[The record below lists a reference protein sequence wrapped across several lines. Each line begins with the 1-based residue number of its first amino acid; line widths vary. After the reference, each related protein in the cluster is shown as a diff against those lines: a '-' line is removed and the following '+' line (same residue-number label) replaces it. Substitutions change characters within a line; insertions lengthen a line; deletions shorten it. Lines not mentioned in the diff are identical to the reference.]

1 MRPRLTRRLDGFGTS
16 VFAEM
21 TALARR
27 HSAVNL
33 GQGYPDFDG
42 PEFVKR
48 AAGEAIAA
56 GHNQYAPMP
65 GLPALQEAV
74 ARHQQR
80 FYGLSYDPATEI
92 TVHAGATEALCAT
105 LAALLDPGDEAIVFE
120 PFYDAYLPGIA
131 LAQATARVVPLE
143 APLFRLDAAA
153 LEAAVSPR
161 TRVLVLNSPM
171 NPCGRVFSRPELEAI
186 AGLCRRHDVVVVT
199 DEVYEHI
206 LFDDPH
212 VPIATLPG
220 MRERTVT
227 ISSAG
232 KTFSLTGWK
241 IGWTC
246 ARARADGR
254 RPGRPPVRHVRGRDA
269 VPARGRPRARRVRL
283 VLRRAAAGLSRPP
296 RPALRR
302 PRRGRLRRAAA
313 GRDVLRARRHPAPR
327 LRRRRGLLPAP
338 RRETVGVAAIPN
350 SAFSAGG
357 RVRHLVRFAF
367 CKDDATLAEG
377 LRRLERLRVPLAAWT
392 SSSSLGVEIGGRRH
406 ARVDPT
412 RSRFSTGRSGPG
424 AASPS

>member
-1 MRPRLTRRLDGFGTS
+1 MSRPRLTRRLSGFGTS

-21 TALARR
+21 TSLARR

-42 PEFVKR
+42 PDFVKR
-48 AAGEAIAA
+48 AAAEAIAA

-65 GLPALQEAV
+65 GLPALQQAV
-74 ARHQQR
+74 AGHQRR
-80 FYGLSYDPATEI
+80 FYGLSFDPAAEVTI
-92 TVHAGATEALCAT
+92 HAGATEALCAT

-120 PFYDAYLPGIA
+120 PFYDAYLPGVA

-143 APLFRLDAAA
+143 APAFRLDPAA
-153 LEAAVSPR
+153 LEAAVSAR
-161 TRVLVLNSPM
+161 TRVLVLNTPM
-171 NPCGRVFSRPELEAI
+171 NPAGRVFSRAELEAV
-186 AGLCRRHDVVVVT
+186 AAVCLRHDVVAVT

-206 LFDDPH
+206 LFDGEH
-212 VPIATLPG
+212 VPLATLPG

-246 ARARADGR
+246 AAPELTAAVRAVHQFVTFAVSTPFQHAVTHALAAPDAYFDELRAGYRSR
-254 RPGRPPVRHVRGRDA
+254 RDRLCAGLAAVGFGVRPPEGTYFALADIRPLGFHDDEAFCRH
-269 VPARGRPRARRVRL
+269 L
-283 VLRRAAAGLSRPP
+283 V
-296 RPALRR
+296 
-302 PRRGRLRRAAA
+302 
-313 GRDVLRARRHPAPR
+313 
-327 LRRRRGLLPAP
+327 
-338 RRETVGVAAIPN
+338 ETVGVAAIPS

-377 LRRLERLRVPLAAWT
+377 LRRLERLK
-392 SSSSLGVEIGGRRH
+392 
-406 ARVDPT
+406 AR
-412 RSRFSTGRSGPG
+412 
-424 AASPS
+424 